1 MVSAICPK
9 CGRHNCSKLLNYC
22 SGCGY
27 SFKAERE
34 LKGLI
39 IDNSTGQTSLFDM
52 KKYEKKVWR
61 DL

>member
-1 MVSAICPK
+1 MASAI
-9 CGRHNCSKLLNYC
+9 LNYC

-34 LKGLI
+34 AKELI
-39 IDNSTGQTSLFDM
+39 VDNSTGQTSLFDM